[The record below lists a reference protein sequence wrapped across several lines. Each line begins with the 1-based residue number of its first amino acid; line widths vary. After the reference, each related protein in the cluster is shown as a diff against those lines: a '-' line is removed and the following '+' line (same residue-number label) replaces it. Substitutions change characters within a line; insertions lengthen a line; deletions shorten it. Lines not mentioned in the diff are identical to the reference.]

1 MTSHHFNLEHHLSRG
16 DYRRVDHRDYR
27 AGAGDPSAEPAA
39 TARRIRRRMHVR
51 AS

>member
-1 MTSHHFNLEHHLSRG
+1 MTSHHFNLEHQLSRG